1 VVDAGG
7 APEPLPVLPVFRN
20 GRVEFVV
27 DLRAYRL
34 AAVQKTAYR
43 LAARCTAMLGDVTE
57 GSVFVG
63 LTFPAATSEASAL
76 EVARLFFQE
85 LLDQELREQIAAETA
100 PLRNLILAHA
110 YSRTGLPSDG
120 RE

>member
-1 VVDAGG
+1 MN
-7 APEPLPVLPVFRN
+7 PEARPNVPVFRE
-20 GRVEFVV
+20 GRVELVI

-43 LAARCTAMLGDVTE
+43 LAARCTAVLGDVGE
-57 GSVFVG
+57 RSIAVH
-63 LTFPAATSEASAL
+63 LTFQAPTSEAQAL

-85 LLDQELREQIAAETA
+85 LLDQELREQNAVETA

-110 YSRTGLPSDG
+110 YSRTGLASDE

>member
-1 VVDAGG
+1 M
-7 APEPLPVLPVFRN
+7 PVLRD

-27 DLRAYRL
+27 DLRVYRL

-43 LAARCTAMLGDVTE
+43 LAARCTAVLGDVTE
-57 GSVFVG
+57 SSVSVN
-63 LTFPAATSEASAL
+63 LTFPKATTEAHAL

-100 PLRNLILAHA
+100 PLRNLILAYA

-120 RE
+120 RK

>member
-1 VVDAGG
+1 MAADQHPSVPIFRDARVDFA
-7 APEPLPVLPVFRN
+7 
-20 GRVEFVV
+20 V

-34 AAVQKTAYR
+34 ASVQKTAYR
-43 LAARCTAMLGDVTE
+43 LAARCTALLGNVTE
-57 GSVFVG
+57 SSVSVT
-63 LTFPAATSEASAL
+63 LTFPAATREAEAL
-76 EVARLFFQE
+76 DVARLFFQE
-85 LLDQELREQIAAETA
+85 LLDQELRERIAVETA

>member
-1 VVDAGG
+1 MSS
-7 APEPLPVLPVFRN
+7 EPRSNVPVFRD
-20 GRVEFVV
+20 GRVELVI

-43 LAARCTAMLGDVTE
+43 LAARCTAVLGDVSE
-57 GSVFVG
+57 SSVVVH
-63 LTFPAATSEASAL
+63 LMFPAPLSEAPAL
-76 EVARLFFQE
+76 EVARVFFQE
-85 LLDQELREQIAAETA
+85 LLDQELREQIAIETA

-110 YSRTGLPSDG
+110 YSRTGLPSDD

>member
-1 VVDAGG
+1 M
-7 APEPLPVLPVFRN
+7 PVFRD
-20 GRVEFVV
+20 GRVELVV
-27 DLRAYRL
+27 SLRAYRL

-43 LAARCTAMLGDVTE
+43 LAARCTAVLGDIDE
-57 GSVFVG
+57 QSVAVH
-63 LTFPAATSEASAL
+63 LMFPAPISEAQAL

-85 LLDQELREQIAAETA
+85 LLDQELREKIAVETA

-110 YSRTGLPSDG
+110 YSRTGLPSDD

>member
-1 VVDAGG
+1 MAAESSPATLVVR
-7 APEPLPVLPVFRN
+7 E
-20 GRVEFVV
+20 GRVEIVV

-43 LAARCTAMLGDVTE
+43 LAARCTAVLGEVRET
-57 GSVFVG
+57 SVRVD
-63 LTFPAATSEASAL
+63 LMFPPATPEARAH
-76 EVARLFFQE
+76 EVVRLFFQE

-120 RE
+120 RT

>member
-1 VVDAGG
+1 MAADQHPSVPIFCD
-7 APEPLPVLPVFRN
+7 
-20 GRVEFVV
+20 GRVDFPV

-34 AAVQKTAYR
+34 ASVQKTAYR
-43 LAARCTAMLGDVTE
+43 LAARCTAFLSDVTE
-57 GSVFVG
+57 SSVSVS
-63 LTFPAATSEASAL
+63 LTFPAATSQAQAL

-85 LLDQELREQIAAETA
+85 LLDQELREQIAVETA